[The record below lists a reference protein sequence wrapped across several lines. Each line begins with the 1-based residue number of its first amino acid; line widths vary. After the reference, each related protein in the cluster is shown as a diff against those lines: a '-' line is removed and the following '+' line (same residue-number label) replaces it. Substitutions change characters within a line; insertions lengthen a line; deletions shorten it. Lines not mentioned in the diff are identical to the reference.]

1 MSFSDELPEQQLPSI
16 GTYINCSFPHSSS
29 IINFNFVQKHM
40 FLKSNCNPAMQQCNN
55 CVYSPYVR
63 LRTYDTNKKAILRMY
78 SSFCNNTTQNKT
90 KQILLLLSIYM
101 PFFIIIC
108 IFCERSPFGKEK
120 INMKK
125 RRKNQCEEIVVE
137 VQGLLRKVLQLQ
149 LHIATTQQ

>member
-78 SSFCNNTTQNKT
+78 SSFCNNTKQNKT
-90 KQILLLLSIYM
+90 NIVITFNLYAIFLLLFA
-101 PFFIIIC
+101 FFV
-108 IFCERSPFGKEK
+108 RDLHLGK
-120 INMKK
+120 KK
-125 RRKNQCEEIVVE
+125 
-137 VQGLLRKVLQLQ
+137 
-149 LHIATTQQ
+149 

>member
-1 MSFSDELPEQQLPSI
+1 MRFGTPLLCQHSRVHIQNIKRMSFSDELPEQQLPSI

-78 SSFCNNTTQNKT
+78 SSFCNNTKQNKT
-90 KQILLLLSIYM
+90 NIVITFNLYAIFLLLFA
-101 PFFIIIC
+101 FFV
-108 IFCERSPFGKEK
+108 RDLHLGK
-120 INMKK
+120 KK
-125 RRKNQCEEIVVE
+125 
-137 VQGLLRKVLQLQ
+137 
-149 LHIATTQQ
+149 